1 MKIKYLF
8 TLLFVTVLFCSVVQA
23 RKIACFNEGW
33 QFIKGPFANN
43 IVSAQNQWKRKWTP
57 VTLVVI

>member
-8 TLLFVTVLFCSVVQA
+8 TLLFVTVLFCSVAQA

-43 IVSAQNQWKRKWTP
+43 IMSAQNQ
-57 VTLVVI
+57 